1 MPANPPI
8 NSVQRRRTVD
18 RMARRAVQIG
28 FLLLFLYPLFL
39 VIYQRV
45 TFRAAP
51 NFASWL
57 LPWDPLLLT
66 GHLARR
72 EWAGLVI
79 GAPLLLIA
87 LTLIL
92 GRFFCGWVC
101 PVGTVLD
108 LVRPLAFWQ
117 KKRKPSRAT
126 RLFPA
131 NANSHLRYYLLIAV
145 ALAGLFSL
153 QVLGLL
159 DPLVIFQRATTAL
172 ASNFFALQ
180 QPPQRIFLSV
190 ISLMF
195 CGHPAARAVAAA
207 LLVPQPVPAGRADQ
221 PLLPVQ
227 PAQSTGEQR
236 VQFLRRLPA
245 RLCDERDPAER
256 AARHRLLRLH
266 LLPGMRE
273 RLPEHG
279 DFVRVW
285 DAGGEAMAA
294 EPANQQIGKSA
305 NRRIGESRLSHSPT
319 LPFSLPPNR
328 SSRAAISRSPGSS
341 GPR

>member
-1 MPANPPI
+1 
-8 NSVQRRRTVD
+8 
-18 RMARRAVQIG
+18 MARRAVQIG

-39 VIYQRV
+39 VIYQRI

-57 LPWDPLLLT
+57 LPWDPLLLA

-72 EWAGLVI
+72 DWTGLVI

-117 KKRKPSRAT
+117 KRRKPSRAT

-153 QVLGLL
+153 QALGLL
-159 DPLVIFQRATTAL
+159 DPLVIFQRDDRRRSSATFSRCDSRHCA
-172 ASNFFALQ
+172 AFFS
-180 QPPQRIFLSV
+180 I
-190 ISLMF
+190 ISLLFVAIVALELWQPRFWCRNLCPLGALISLFSRFSLLNRQVSSACSF
-195 CGHPAARAVAAA
+195 CGDCRRACVMNAIPRKEPHDTDYSDCTFCLECESACPNTGISFA
-207 LLVPQPVPAGRADQ
+207 FGTLAGKRWQRNPQI
-221 PLLPVQ
+221 
-227 PAQSTGEQR
+227 SKS
-236 VQFLRRLPA
+236 
-245 RLCDERDPAER
+245 
-256 AARHRLLRLH
+256 
-266 LLPGMRE
+266 
-273 RLPEHG
+273 
-279 DFVRVW
+279 
-285 DAGGEAMAA
+285 
-294 EPANQQIGKSA
+294 ANQQIDESA
-305 NRRIGESRLSHSPT
+305 VPFSHSPT
-319 LPFSLPPNR
+319 LPFPDRKP

-341 GPR
+341 GSR